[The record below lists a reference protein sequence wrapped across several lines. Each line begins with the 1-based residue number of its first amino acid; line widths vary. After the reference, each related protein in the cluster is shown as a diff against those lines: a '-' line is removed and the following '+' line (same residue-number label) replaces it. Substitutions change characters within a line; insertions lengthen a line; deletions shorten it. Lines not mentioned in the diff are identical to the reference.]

1 MARTEAERRAGL
13 ANRPP
18 LAEGEGLL
26 IEFPLVGEA
35 CLTSEGMTYDLDA
48 VFLDDDGTVLDI
60 EKLPIEDTTP
70 RCVDGVTTAL
80 EVRAGEAASVRVG
93 DRAEIEEGR

>member
-13 ANRPP
+13 VSRPA

-35 CLTSEGMTYDLDA
+35 CLTSEGMAYDLDA
-48 VFLDDDGTVLDI
+48 LFLSDDGGVLALERLEID
-60 EKLPIEDTTP
+60 DTTP
-70 RCVDGVTTAL
+70 RCVDGVASAL
-80 EVRAGEAASVRVG
+80 EVRAGEAADVAIG
-93 DRAEIEEGR
+93 DRATLEEGR